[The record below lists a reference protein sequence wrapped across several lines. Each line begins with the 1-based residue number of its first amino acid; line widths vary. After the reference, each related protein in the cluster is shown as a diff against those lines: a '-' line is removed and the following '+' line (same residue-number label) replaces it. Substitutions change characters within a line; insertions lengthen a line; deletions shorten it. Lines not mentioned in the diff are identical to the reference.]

1 MDIKV
6 TINSK
11 EVKAMFNE
19 LLDMGDE
26 MMDDGYPVLKKA
38 TPEGRPSTW
47 QSPPPK
53 GYNPG
58 NARRNTVHKSSA
70 KIESRYPYADR
81 LNTGWSKQ
89 APNGFTEPTLK
100 HMEDFVDKFTRR
112 VQK

>member
-26 MMDDGYPVLKKA
+26 MMDDGFPVLKKA
-38 TPEGRPSTW
+38 TPID
-47 QSPPPK
+47 K
-53 GYNPG
+53 G
-58 NARRNTVHKSSA
+58 NARRNTVHRSSA

-89 APNGFTEPTLK
+89 APNGFTEPTLE

>member
-1 MDIKV
+1 
-6 TINSK
+6 
-11 EVKAMFNE
+11 MFNE

-26 MMDDGYPVLKKA
+26 MMDDGFPVLKKA
-38 TPEGRPSTW
+38 TPKDT
-47 QSPPPK
+47 
-53 GYNPG
+53 G